1 MSSRA
6 DHPRM
11 RGEHGGAQE
20 VACGLLGSSPHAR
33 GTHNKLIHNPIL
45 KGIIPACAG
54 NTGQLDAGERV
65 EWDHPRM
72 RGEHESARM
81 PVASVGGSSPHA
93 RGTRWRAGGSVRPSG
108 IIPARAGN
116 TQQTDTQSDT
126 KWDHP
131 RMRGEHESARMPVA
145 SVVGSSPH
153 ARGTRK
159 CRWDVAVHVGIIPAC
174 AGNTISF
181 VTASDTLRDHPRMR
195 GEHANAGGMLL
206 CMSGSS
212 PHARGTQLALS
223 QRRIPCGIIP
233 ACAGNTRS
241 TARC

>member
-1 MSSRA
+1 
-6 DHPRM
+6 M

-81 PVASVGGSSPHA
+81 PVASV
-93 RGTRWRAGGSVRPSG
+93 
-108 IIPARAGN
+108 
-116 TQQTDTQSDT
+116 
-126 KWDHP
+126 
-131 RMRGEHESARMPVA
+131 
-145 SVVGSSPH
+145 VGSSPH

-195 GEHANAGGMLL
+195 GEHAIYGKVLKGGE
-206 CMSGSS
+206 GSS
-212 PHARGTQLALS
+212 PHARGTQ
-223 QRRIPCGIIP
+223 
-233 ACAGNTRS
+233 
-241 TARC
+241 